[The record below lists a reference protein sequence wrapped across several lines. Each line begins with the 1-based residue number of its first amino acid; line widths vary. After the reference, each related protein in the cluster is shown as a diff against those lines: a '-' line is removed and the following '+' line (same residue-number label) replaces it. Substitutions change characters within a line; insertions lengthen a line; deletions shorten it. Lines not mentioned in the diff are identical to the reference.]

1 MKCLRYFILLILL
14 AVTVSANEINITPS
28 KLFFDNVLMNG
39 YAEETI
45 RIATDSTET
54 VQITFYASEPIK
66 PWISFEP
73 SFAHFNKNNPVEIK
87 VIVKPFN
94 NSLGKYQ
101 GFILINSLSGKSKIT
116 SATITS
122 LTIETTVKLT
132 DKEIT
137 QAIIDDIIVK
147 DVEKNNPIKV
157 LVKIKNQG
165 NIGIS
170 PYFNIDILN
179 LDKGKVLKS
188 ATSKEISILPFASD
202 SIKLDLENNLNL
214 GIYWARV
221 SVLSEEGLFIGK
233 QLIKFNV
240 VKPGTLPL
248 EEEPV
253 YIFQE
258 EPIPLG
264 MSGIFIVVGFVIL
277 LLIIRQIV
285 KKNVKEE
292 ESSSD
297 DPYVFIL
304 L

>member
-14 AVTVSANEINITPS
+14 AVTVSANETNITPS
-28 KLFFDNVLMNG
+28 ELFFDNVLMNG

-45 RIATDSTET
+45 RIATDSAET

-73 SFAHFNKNNPVEIK
+73 SFAHLNKNNPVEIK
-87 VIVKPFN
+87 VIVRPSN

-157 LVKIKNQG
+157 SVKIKNQG

-170 PYFNIDILN
+170 PYFNIDLLN
-179 LDKGKVLKS
+179 LDKGKVLES
-188 ATSKEISILPFASD
+188 ATSKKISILPFASD
-202 SIKLDLENNLNL
+202 IIKLDLENNLNL

-221 SVLSEEGLFIGK
+221 NVLSEEELFIGK

-248 EEEPV
+248 EEEIIV
-253 YIFQE
+253 FKE
-258 EPIPLG
+258 EPVPLG

-285 KKNVKEE
+285 KKDDKEE
-292 ESSSD
+292 ESSSN
-297 DPYVFIL
+297 DPFVFS
-304 L
+304 

>member
-221 SVLSEEGLFIGK
+221 NVLSEEGLFIGK

-248 EEEPV
+248 EEEIIV
-253 YIFQE
+253 FKE

-285 KKNVKEE
+285 KKNIKEE
-292 ESSSD
+292 
-297 DPYVFIL
+297 
-304 L
+304 

>member
-45 RIATDSTET
+45 RIATDSAET
-54 VQITFYASEPIK
+54 VQITLYASEPIK

-157 LVKIKNQG
+157 SVKIKNQG

-170 PYFNIDILN
+170 PYFNIDLLN

-248 EEEPV
+248 EEEIIV
-253 YIFQE
+253 FKE

-285 KKNVKEE
+285 KKNIWKE
-292 ESSSD
+292 
-297 DPYVFIL
+297 
-304 L
+304 